1 MNLEKPELFDS
12 PKNKFNL
19 SIKDSFENS
28 LKSRDIYLQF
38 VRKWLIE
45 FGIGE
50 KLSYGYNENNDIY
63 FIKIDN
69 RSLPDYGFGVSSILH
84 ILLALSNEAI
94 EQKKEF
100 IQNNENRNLKLN
112 FPPSYIIEEPETGLH
127 PAFQSKMADMLVD
140 IQKTFNVNLIV
151 ETHSEYLIRKLQY
164 LTATKKLNS
173 GDVLTYYF
181 NNPKKIP
188 KGEEQIKEIII
199 EKDGSLTDNFG
210 PGFIDEATNLKFEL
224 LLLNKNQ
231 NN

>member
-1 MNLEKPELFDS
+1 MNLEKPEVFDF

-19 SIKDSFENS
+19 NEKDSVGNR
-28 LKSRDIYLQF
+28 LNYLQF
-38 VRKWLIE
+38 VHKWLIE

-50 KLSYGYNENNDIY
+50 ELNYGYDEDNDFY
-63 FIKIDN
+63 FINIDN
-69 RSLPDYGFGVSSILH
+69 RSLPDFGFGVSSILH
-84 ILLALSNEAI
+84 ILLAISNEAI
-94 EQKKEF
+94 EQNEKF
-100 IQNNENRNLKLN
+100 IQNEENKNFKLQ
-112 FPPSYIIEEPETGLH
+112 FPPTYIIEEPETGLH

-224 LLLNKNQ
+224 LRLNKNQ